1 MPRRVLCIESDEAL
15 RERLKAILERE
26 GFAVDLTVSG
36 LDGIARALTLPP
48 DLVLADVHLS
58 DIEGAELAARLKRER
73 SLAAVPF
80 VAVGDSREEHDV
92 ALAAGADGFVERGH
106 DDTLAEEVRA
116 FLDGKRERLPE
127 EGERAQLKALS
138 GAMAARL
145 ESAVAGAQRAT
156 RRVEEL
162 ARLRSA
168 FVQNLAHELSTPL
181 TPLAG
186 YIKILRS
193 GRLGELSAQQQKV
206 VDGMAGAV
214 AKLTRI
220 VDNLSDFAN
229 LQAGQSAITPSAI
242 DPDALA
248 EDVAN
253 EVKPAARDARLQVE
267 VRPSRAGPVLADPR
281 KLRQALANL
290 VQNAVKFSPHGGK
303 ILVEVT
309 RDSTRLRFSVYDQGS
324 GVPAT
329 EMERIFEPF
338 RHPERREEA
347 RFPGSGLGLP
357 VARRIAE
364 AHGGRIFVE
373 SPPHTQPVGL
383 AHQYTGSK
391 FVIEIPIELA
401 GAARG

>member
-1 MPRRVLCIESDEAL
+1 MPQRVLYIEGDAPMRVAVRRLLEAG
-15 RERLKAILERE
+15 
-26 GFAVDLTVSG
+26 GFDVEESATG
-36 LDGIARALTLPP
+36 LDGIARARTSAP
-48 DLVLADVHLS
+48 DLVIADTRLP
-58 DIEGAELAARLKRER
+58 DIEGLELAARLKQDRKLAEVPIVAMGR
-73 SLAAVPF
+73 SAA
-80 VAVGDSREEHDV
+80 DHDV
-92 ALAAGADGFVERGH
+92 ALAAGCDGFIAQPIDEARFV
-106 DDTLAEEVRA
+106 EEVRA
-116 FLDGKRERLPE
+116 YLAGKRERLASDAE
-127 EGERAQLKALS
+127 TRARQ
-138 GAMAARL
+138 RL
-145 ESAVAGAQRAT
+145 AELD
-156 RRVEEL
+156 RRG
-162 ARLRSA
+162 SA
-168 FVQNLAHELSTPL
+168 FMHDLAHELSTPL

-347 RFPGSGLGLP
+347 RLPGSGLGLP

-391 FVIEIPIELA
+391 FVIEIPIEPA